1 MKKYKTLLE
10 AFEDNAFQRCS
21 KAEAYESQ
29 HMSEMHQGTSLG
41 RDRVMAFIQK
51 RPLRASTASFSTQK
65 MRQEMITLDTVS
77 LRKSSVRHRIFSSVR
92 HPRQRKPTNVPSV
105 TRASGGALI

>member
-29 HMSEMHQGTSLG
+29 HMSEMH
-41 RDRVMAFIQK
+41 
-51 RPLRASTASFSTQK
+51 RASTASFSTQK

-92 HPRQRKPTNVPSV
+92 HPRQRNPTNIPSV